1 MMTWRPELLWRL
13 CFAMLLGSA
22 GAASAQSPLK
32 YSVSV
37 VPQFSPTQLHQEWA
51 PVLARLSQDTGMTLE
66 LKVSPTIPLFEA
78 EFLKGAPD
86 FAYMNPYHAVMA
98 KQAHGYQP
106 LLRDRQGLTGILLV
120 HKNSPYT
127 EASDLKDQTLGFPA
141 PHAFGAS
148 LYMRALLSDSVKI
161 RFNTHYVGTHPNVF
175 RHVLRGEVAAGGSI
189 VSAFDDEL
197 PEVRSQLRI
206 IFKTPEVASHPL
218 VAHPRLPESVRQALT
233 RAFLALAKDPVG
245 QALLKAIQLPNP
257 VVAQYER
264 DYAPL
269 EKLNLQKYLAIEK
282 D

>member
-1 MMTWRPELLWRL
+1 MMTWRPKRLWRL
-13 CFAMLLGSA
+13 YFAMLLGSA
-22 GAASAQSPLK
+22 GAASAQLAPK

-37 VPQFSPTQLHQEWA
+37 VPQFGPTQLHQAWA

-78 EFLKGAPD
+78 DFLKGAPD

-127 EASDLKDQTLGFPA
+127 QVSDLKDQALGFPA

-161 RFNTHYVGTHPNVF
+161 RFSTHYVGTHPNVF
-175 RHVLRGEVAAGGSI
+175 RHVLRGEVAGGGSI
-189 VSAFDDEL
+189 ASAFGDEL
-197 PEVRSQLRI
+197 PEVRNQLRI

-218 VAHPRLPESVRQALT
+218 VAHPRMPESVRQAVI
-233 RAFLALAKDPVG
+233 RAFLALAKDPAG
-245 QALLKAIQLPNP
+245 QALLKAIHLPNP

-269 EKLNLQKYLAIEK
+269 EQLNLQKYLATEK